1 MSSELFALL
10 GTATGVG
17 VAHTAV
23 GLDHFL
29 PFVVIGRAR
38 QWSLSRTL
46 VVTTLCAL
54 GHVLSSVL
62 VGWVAYFGLGLALE
76 HVEGVEQTR
85 GQWAAW
91 GLMSLGLAYMAWGVW
106 QMRRGQRHQHW
117 HLHSDGTLH
126 EHAHTHLPAAVTVSH
141 RSSSPRAESLLHVP
155 ASAQRAARQ
164 RLLGLPRDR
173 HRFERAT
180 RVESRLLHDHA
191 HALGA
196 AKPSAVLAP
205 SRLTLTLFVIFLL
218 GPCEP
223 LIPLMALGAL
233 GAGAWAPLW
242 IAVCFGAATLLTMLA
257 LVALGYLGLSAP
269 LAKRLGPHLQWLAG
283 LAILL
288 TGVGVEFLGL

>member
-1 MSSELFALL
+1 MSSELIALL

-29 PFVVIGRAR
+29 PFVVLGRAR

-46 VVTTLCAL
+46 FVTSLCSI

-62 VGWVAYFGLGLALE
+62 VGWIAYFGLGLALE
-76 HVEGVEQTR
+76 RVEGVEQAR

-91 GLMSLGLAYMAWGVW
+91 GLMTLGLAYMAWGVW
-106 QMRRGQRHQHW
+106 QLRRGQQHQHW
-117 HLHSDGTLH
+117 HLHRDGTLH
-126 EHAHTHLPAAVTVSH
+126 EHAHAHAPAD
-141 RSSSPRAESLLHVP
+141 
-155 ASAQRAARQ
+155 ASRTDIAQRAARE
-164 RLLGLPRDR
+164 RLARLPAERR
-173 HRFERAT
+173 RFGRA
-180 RVESRLLHDHA
+180 REPQSRLLHEHA
-191 HALGA
+191 HGPETKAG
-196 AKPSAVLAP
+196 AVLTP
-205 SRLTLTLFVIFLL
+205 SRLTMTLFVIFLL

-242 IAVCFGAATLLTMLA
+242 IAACFGAATLLTMLA